1 MTHND
6 IAYYEAKQSEAR
18 NLETARHNR
27 EVEENERR
35 AQRINEAYNNYYLK
49 IAEFRENEQQRHNMA
64 SERINSLNNYLTQLQ
79 IKQEDRRIAESE
91 RHNKRLEYNDLLGK
105 LMTNTRETERAAETK
120 RHNEA
125 MERQTQKEFEWQ
137 QKQDTFNMGK
147 SIFDSAFRAIGTT
160 FDGLGS
166 LGRLLQVTN

>member
-18 NLETARHNR
+18 NLEQARHNR
-27 EVEENERR
+27 EAEENERR

-79 IKQEDRRIAESE
+79 VKQEDRRIAESE

-105 LMTNTRETERAAETK
+105 LMTDTRERERAAETE
-120 RHNEA
+120 RHNKS
-125 MERQTQKEFEWQ
+125 MESQAQKEFEWQ
-137 QKQDTFNMGK
+137 QSMDNFNMGK
-147 SIFDSAFRAIGTT
+147 SVFDSSFRALGTVFNGIGA
-160 FDGLGS
+160 LANIM
-166 LGRLLQVTN
+166 RVTN

>member
-79 IKQEDRRIAESE
+79 IKQEERRIAESE

-105 LMTNTRETERAAETK
+105 LMTDTREKERTAETER
-120 RHNEA
+120 HNKA
-125 MERQTQKEFEWQ
+125 METQARNEFEQ
-137 QKQDTFNMGK
+137 QRTMDYFNMGK
-147 SIFDSAFRAIGTT
+147 SVFDSGFKALSTVI
-160 FDGLGS
+160 DGVGALS
-166 LGRLLQVTN
+166 RLLRVTN

>member
-49 IAEFRENEQQRHNMA
+49 IAEFRENEQQRHNLA
-64 SERINSLNNYLTQLQ
+64 SERLNSLNNYLTQLQ
-79 IKQEDRRIAESE
+79 VKQEDRRIAESE

-105 LMTNTRETERAAETK
+105 LMTDTRERDRTTETT
-120 RHNEA
+120 RHNKA
-125 MERQTQKEFEWQ
+125 MEDQAQKEFEWQ
-137 QKQDTFNMGK
+137 RSMDSFNMGK
-147 SIFDSAFRAIGTT
+147 SVFDSGFRALQTV
-160 FDGLGS
+160 LGGIDTVS
-166 LGRLLQVTN
+166 RLLRVTN

>member
-18 NLETARHNR
+18 NLEQARHNR
-27 EVEENERR
+27 ETEENERR

-64 SERINSLNNYLTQLQ
+64 SERLNSLSNYLTQLQ

-105 LMTNTRETERAAETK
+105 LMTDTRERERVAETK
-120 RHNEA
+120 RHNET
-125 MERQTQKEFEWQ
+125 MEKQTQTEFDWQ
-137 QKQDTFNMGK
+137 RSMDKFNMGK
-147 SIFDSAFRAIGTT
+147 SVFDSGFRALQTIY
-160 FDGLGS
+160 DGVGALS
-166 LGRLLQVTN
+166 RLVRVTN

>member
-64 SERINSLNNYLTQLQ
+64 SERLNSLSNYLTQLQ

-105 LMTNTRETERAAETK
+105 LMTDTRERERTAETER
-120 RHNEA
+120 HNKA
-125 MERQTQKEFEWQ
+125 MEEQTHNEFEWQ
-137 QKQDTFNMGK
+137 KSMDSFNMGK
-147 SIFDSAFRAIGTT
+147 SVFDSGFRALQTA
-160 FDGLGS
+160 FNGLDVLS
-166 LGRLLQVTN
+166 RILRVTN